1 MRPLFHP
8 KDMLSAS
15 YLKKSA
21 AGSSSLEVAL
31 LYGLLLATVML
42 VAHIALL
49 YNANLTVADAA
60 DAALEELTRNGGSAD
75 SANSVADFISRDAP
89 VTNFKMEFWEATGSN
104 TQTQVFVRVTAQSPE
119 IIPGLPVAVS
129 HTVSGVAEEF
139 VTEQSRS
146 L

>member
-1 MRPLFHP
+1 MFF
-8 KDMLSAS
+8 AN

-21 AGSSSLEVAL
+21 AGSSSLELAL

-60 DAALEELTRNGGSAD
+60 DAVLEELTRNRGSAD
-75 SANSVADFISRDAP
+75 SADSVANFISQDAP
-89 VTNFKMEFWEATGSN
+89 VTNFKMEFWKDTSSDA
-104 TQTQVFVRVTAQSPE
+104 QTQVFVRVTAQSPE

-129 HTVSGVAEEF
+129 HTVSGIAEEF
-139 VTEQSRS
+139 ITEQSRS